1 MFILEEPQYHRV
13 RAGEVNRF
21 RGVAL
26 GAERVTFVRNGEVIA
41 EATVDQPC
49 PELAWLVHVPQATTS
64 RFVAEV
70 RVEPHDTIE
79 IRANGE
85 TQFVYDLHDEARL
98 ASLWDCV
105 TQLPVPPSD
114 LVATTQGGGDTESYR
129 DAILT
134 SVTTPEVLLRDSG
147 IDLKNVR
154 DVLDVGCGT
163 GRVLAG
169 LHCDDPTRRLVGTD
183 INADLIAWNRAN
195 LPDVAEWHVTGLW
208 PPLDFSDASFDLIVF
223 ASVLTH
229 LPLDCQEA
237 WVREILRLLRKGGA
251 AIVTLHGETHASL
264 LLDAATREQWRR
276 DGHIA
281 FAAADEGAN
290 AYSTFHTPERAR
302 ALFRDFASVTLHP
315 RGDVH
320 RGLFPFGGVQDV
332 WVLAGPI

>member
-1 MFILEEPQYHRV
+1 VFILEEPQYHRV

-26 GAERVTFVRNGEVIA
+26 GAERVTFVRNGQTIA
-41 EATVDQPC
+41 EATVDQSC

-70 RVEPHDTIE
+70 HVEPHDTIE
-79 IRANGE
+79 IIANGV
-85 TQFVYDLHDEARL
+85 TQFVYDLHDEERL
-98 ASLWDCV
+98 TTLWECV
-105 TQLPVPPSD
+105 TKLPVPPPEI
-114 LVATTQGGGDTESYR
+114 VATTQGGGDVESYR

-134 SVTTPEVLLRDSG
+134 SVTTPDVLLRDSG
-147 IDLKNVR
+147 VDLAKVR

-163 GRVLAG
+163 GRILAG
-169 LHCDDPTRRLVGTD
+169 LHCDSSSRRLVGTD
-183 INADLIAWNRAN
+183 INAELIAWNEAN
-195 LPDVAEWHVTGLW
+195 LPQVAEWHVTGLY
-208 PPLDFSDASFDLIVF
+208 PPLDFPDATFDLIIF

-237 WVREILRLLRKGGA
+237 WMRETLRLLRKGGA

-264 LLDAATREQWRR
+264 LLDAATYAQWQQE
-276 DGHIA
+276 GHIA
-281 FAAADEGAN
+281 FAAAEEGAN

-302 ALFRDFASVTLHP
+302 ALFREFASVRLHP

-332 WVLAGPI
+332 WVLVAP

>member
-41 EATVDQPC
+41 EAAVDQPC

-64 RFVAEV
+64 RFVAEL

-79 IRANGE
+79 IVANGE
-85 TQFVYDLHDEARL
+85 TQFVYRLHDEERL
-98 ASLWDCV
+98 ATLWECV
-105 TQLPVPPSD
+105 SKLPVPPPEV
-114 LVATTQGGGDTESYR
+114 VATTQGGGDLESYR

-134 SVTTPEVLLRDSG
+134 TVTSAGVLLQDSG
-147 IDLKNVR
+147 VDMTRVR

-163 GRVLAG
+163 GRMLAG
-169 LHCDDPTRRLVGTD
+169 WHCDDPSRRLVGTD
-183 INADLIAWNRAN
+183 INPELIAWNRAN
-195 LPDVAEWHVTGLW
+195 LPDVAEWHVTGLY
-208 PPLDFSDASFDLIVF
+208 PPLDFPDASFDLMIF

-229 LPLDCQEA
+229 LPQDCQEA
-237 WVREILRLLRKGGA
+237 WMRETLRLLRNGGA
-251 AIVTLHGETHASL
+251 AIVTLHGETHAAL
-264 LLDAATREQWRR
+264 LLDDTTREQWRR

-281 FAAADEGAN
+281 FAAAEEGAN

-302 ALFRDFASVTLHP
+302 ELFRDFASVTLHP

-332 WVLAGPI
+332 WVLIT